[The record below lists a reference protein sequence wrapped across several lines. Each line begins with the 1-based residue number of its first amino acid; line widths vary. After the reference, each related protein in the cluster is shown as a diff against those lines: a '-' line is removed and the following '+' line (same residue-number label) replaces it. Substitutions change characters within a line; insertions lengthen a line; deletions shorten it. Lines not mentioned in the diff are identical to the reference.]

1 MRNNKVLIGVI
12 IILVILNVISLS
24 FIWRGGNHHD
34 DHRPP
39 KVEKYLGKRLH
50 LNEEQVTFFKKSRKE
65 HFVKKGDLMAEI
77 ASLRSQLAQQIEKE
91 ASDSLLNLIAS
102 NYKELE
108 MLNHE
113 HFRRLRSICDDE
125 QKLKFDSLLFDLARK
140 GELRGR
146 TH

>member
-1 MRNNKVLIGVI
+1 MKNNKALIGVI
-12 IILVILNVISLS
+12 IVLVILNGISLS
-24 FIWRGGNHHD
+24 FIWNENDHHD
-34 DHRPP
+34 RHRPP
-39 KVEKYLGKRLH
+39 KVERYLGKRLH
-50 LNEEQVTFFKKSRKE
+50 LNEEQVTFFKKSRRE
-65 HFVKKGDLMAEI
+65 HFERKGDLMAEI
-77 ASLRSQLAQQIEKE
+77 AGLRTQLAQQLEKE

-125 QKLKFDSLLFDLARK
+125 QKLAFDSLLFDLAKK

>member
-1 MRNNKVLIGVI
+1 M
-12 IILVILNVISLS
+12 
-24 FIWRGGNHHD
+24 
-34 DHRPP
+34 
-39 KVEKYLGKRLH
+39 
-50 LNEEQVTFFKKSRKE
+50 NEEQIAFFKNSRRE
-65 HFVKKGDLMAEI
+65 HFERKGDLMADI
-77 ASLRSQLAQQIEKE
+77 AGLRTQLAQQIEKE

-125 QKLKFDSLLFDLARK
+125 QKLTFDSLLFDLAKK

>member
-12 IILVILNVISLS
+12 IVLVILNVISLS
-24 FIWRGGNHHD
+24 FIWSGNDHHD
-34 DHRPP
+34 SHRPP

-50 LNEEQVTFFKKSRKE
+50 LNEEQIAFFKKSRRE
-65 HFVKKGDLMAEI
+65 HFERKGDLMADI
-77 ASLRSQLAQQIEKE
+77 AGLRTQLAQQIEKE

-125 QKLKFDSLLFDLARK
+125 QKLTFDSLLFDLAKK